1 MHLLYSSIAPLRF
14 SILPILALTQTKND
28 QPICHV
34 FQRSSPSAQTPK
46 LDDKETVVAMKNRYF
61 VSHLG
66 FCEDSSFPESDF
78 PPHDPFASGH

>member
-28 QPICHV
+28 QPICQV
-34 FQRSSPSAQTPK
+34 FQRSSPSAQTAK

-61 VSHLG
+61 T
-66 FCEDSSFPESDF
+66 SFPESDF